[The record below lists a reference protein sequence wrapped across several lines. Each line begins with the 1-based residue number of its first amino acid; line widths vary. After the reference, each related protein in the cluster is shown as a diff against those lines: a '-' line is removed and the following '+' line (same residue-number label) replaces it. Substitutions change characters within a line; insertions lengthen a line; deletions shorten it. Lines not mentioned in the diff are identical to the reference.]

1 MNIDTIIK
9 LSYKSA
15 DVTPEDVQDTHLK
28 MAQYPASLGCRC
40 FSAGDFF
47 LLRAC
52 DICIY
57 QNVSTTVMSGIEYND
72 MSH

>member
-15 DVTPEDVQDTHLK
+15 DVTPEDVQDTHRK
-28 MAQYPASLGCRC
+28 MAQYPASLGWRC
-40 FSAGDFF
+40 FSAGDF

-52 DICIY
+52 DIPLY
-57 QNVSTTVMSGIEYND
+57 QNVNTTVMSGIEYND